1 MDEFATEVP
10 SRSTGLVRV
19 YFVDVH
25 AAARAAASLV
35 TVRDRRSV

>member
-19 YFVDVH
+19 CFVDLH

-35 TVRDRRSV
+35 MVQTAEV